1 MVAGWWGYGILLGP
15 EGTNPR
21 APGWGPWLIWGFW
34 LGVGLFF
41 LGHPALGIIPGHVG
55 SAAVVVGSGWLLV
68 VLVGVGVCV
77 V

>member
-1 MVAGWWGYGILLGP
+1 
-15 EGTNPR
+15 
-21 APGWGPWLIWGFW
+21 LIWGFW